1 MNENIFHCVKNLSIQ
16 NKLIVCPAIRHEP
29 QSFVC
34 PSALFS
40 SNVNDKLVQ
49 LHAPHFLTRASS
61 YHIVKKFV
69 TIKSKE
75 GVKLKIPYLWAK
87 SIIPLKLTCL
97 CLVQEVLGW

>member
-16 NKLIVCPAIRHEP
+16 NKLIVCPAIMHEP

-49 LHAPHFLTRASS
+49 LHEPHFLTRASTS
-61 YHIVKKFV
+61 HCEKVCYY
-69 TIKSKE
+69 IKSKM
-75 GVKLKIPYLWAK
+75 GILKVFIHFEHLF
-87 SIIPLKLTCL
+87 
-97 CLVQEVLGW
+97 